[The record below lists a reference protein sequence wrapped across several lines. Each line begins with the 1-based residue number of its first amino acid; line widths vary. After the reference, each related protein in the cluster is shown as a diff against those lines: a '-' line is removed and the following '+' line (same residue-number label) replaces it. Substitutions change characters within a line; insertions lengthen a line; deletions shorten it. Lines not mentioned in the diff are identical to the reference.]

1 MELIKKP
8 IIKNWYIIKV
18 NCGNNHKTYIKIGEG
33 KESRP
38 EDLAGKYSKLAA
50 NTATVLVLEELPHNK
65 DKRLNDKVIHEHI
78 DHTILVPANK
88 YEIQVELAETDGKNE
103 FFEMVNPMTD
113 NEVVAYVKQVI
124 KSIKKSEYRVKT
136 LYNTELVFGK
146 DEYHLVNATFLNIIL
161 KQYPEIYH
169 SLYNTIG
176 ENILLI
182 GQFEKAFI
190 NSIAMF
196 HNVYIWHDAAENKH
210 DFVLDIVNNKIHY
223 IDNLKELLDMNIK
236 FKTVLENA
244 PYGSIGAIINDTVR
258 ADVDWE
264 YCVSLLPIKDM
275 PLAGLEACNY
285 LDMTRTRALPPHT
298 FKDADILTHIL
309 VFKKEK
315 QNEYKTFKEVV
326 ADSFTVDKPFI
337 KFMKANE
344 LAEHYAIDN
353 ISGWK
358 ETDDVKTTFVFH
370 EFRAKSQHTC
380 GMDKL
385 TSKSVGNEYNF
396 NNNEIT
402 TKTAGISGTLA
413 GAYYSIRFNTEEEKT
428 NFVNFYKKNRNFINR
443 MIVNQFISIR
453 DYSACFPKV
462 DWTKSDWTVEKILKT
477 ITKQIGKE
485 MTDIEI
491 VAVLDTMTKD
501 YEVKTDDDINKLF
514 GDYLDEIR

>member
-18 NCGNNHKTYIKIGEG
+18 KCGNNHKTYIKIGEG

-38 EDLAGKYSKLAA
+38 EDLVSKYSKLAA
-50 NTATVLVLEELPHNK
+50 NTATVLILEELPHSK

-88 YEIQVELAETDGKNE
+88 YEIQVELAEADGKNE

-113 NEVVAYVKQVI
+113 DEVVAYVKQVI

-136 LYNTELVFGK
+136 LYNTELVFDK

-161 KQYPEIYH
+161 KQYPEIYN
-169 SLYNTIG
+169 SLYNNIG

-210 DFVLDIVNNKIHY
+210 DFVLDVVNNKIHY

-264 YCVSLLPIKDM
+264 YCISLLPIKDM
-275 PLAGLEACNY
+275 PLAGLEACSY

-326 ADSFTVDKPFI
+326 VDSFTVDKPFI

-353 ISGWK
+353 IHGYTNTVDTATS
-358 ETDDVKTTFVFH
+358 FIYSMPAIH
-370 EFRAKSQHTC
+370 SQHTC
-380 GMDKL
+380 GLEDASSD
-385 TSKSVGNEYNF
+385 TVSNAYNF
-396 NNNEIT
+396 NNIVKDSIFTKAGNSNYKAISFQTSIEKQRFVKIT
-402 TKTAGISGTLA
+402 KLIP
-413 GAYYSIRFNTEEEKT
+413 
-428 NFVNFYKKNRNFINR
+428 NFINR
-443 MIVNQFISIR
+443 MIVNNFISIR
-453 DYSACFPKV
+453 DDAACWPKL
-462 DWTKSDWTVEKILKT
+462 DLTNSKWDTISSPEQAITTILKD
-477 ITKQIGKE
+477 IAKY
-485 MTDIEI
+485 TDEEAQ
-491 VAVLDTMTKD
+491 AVLTTMDKD
-501 YEVKTDDDINKLF
+501 YKVRNDDDINKLF

>member
-1 MELIKKP
+1 MKIVLLNPIDINPRLYPGIKTDLESMGHSFFYFETKCKDREE
-8 IIKNWYIIKV
+8 IKNRI
-18 NCGNNHKTYIKIGEG
+18 
-33 KESRP
+33 
-38 EDLAGKYSKLAA
+38 
-50 NTATVLVLEELPHNK
+50 
-65 DKRLNDKVIHEHI
+65 
-78 DHTILVPANK
+78 
-88 YEIQVELAETDGKNE
+88 
-103 FFEMVNPMTD
+103 
-113 NEVVAYVKQVI
+113 
-124 KSIKKSEYRVKT
+124 
-136 LYNTELVFGK
+136 
-146 DEYHLVNATFLNIIL
+146 
-161 KQYPEIYH
+161 
-169 SLYNTIG
+169 
-176 ENILLI
+176 
-182 GQFEKAFI
+182 
-190 NSIAMF
+190 
-196 HNVYIWHDAAENKH
+196 
-210 DFVLDIVNNKIHY
+210 
-223 IDNLKELLDMNIK
+223 
-236 FKTVLENA
+236 
-244 PYGSIGAIINDTVR
+244 
-258 ADVDWE
+258 
-264 YCVSLLPIKDM
+264 
-275 PLAGLEACNY
+275 
-285 LDMTRTRALPPHT
+285 
-298 FKDADILTHIL
+298 KDADILTHIL

-358 ETDDVKTTFVFH
+358 ETDDVKTTFVFD

-462 DWTKSDWTVEKILKT
+462 DWTKSDWTVEEILKT
-477 ITKQIGKE
+477 ITKQIDKE

-491 VAVLDTMTKD
+491 AAVLDTMTKD